1 MSDQRN
7 LILAIV
13 LSVAILLGFQFFVE
27 GPRIAQQQAL
37 EAEQQ
42 AQELAETPPA
52 DDLEGVAPAVTGDG
66 SAPLPVPGDSTAVG
80 SVTRSAA
87 LESSDRI
94 IVNTD
99 RLHGSINLTGARLD
113 DLSLADY
120 REEIDPNS
128 PEIILLSPL
137 EAPNPYLADFGWV
150 GLTEGAVMPDS
161 TSQWT
166 SGDDTLTIDTPVSM
180 TWDNGQGLVFE
191 RTIAVDENY
200 MFTVT
205 QSVTNTGSDAIGLA
219 PYGRIVRYHTP
230 DTLGFFILHEG
241 PYGVFDGTL
250 EEYSYDDLQDA
261 DQGVVAHD
269 STGGWLGFTDK
280 YWLVSLA
287 PNQEDPYSAQFAHRS
302 VASQDRYYATYRG
315 GDAVVAPGASLSN
328 TIQLF
333 AGAKE
338 VGTIDAYSAHT
349 CNAITSATGLCE
361 PTPGIDKFDLT
372 IDFGWFYFLTKPI
385 FYAIS
390 AINKVVG
397 NFGVAI
403 LVLTVFVKL
412 IFFPLANKSYQSMS
426 KMKALQPEMTELK
439 ERYGED
445 KQGMQKALMDLYKR
459 EKVNPAAG
467 CLPILVQIPVFFAL
481 YKVLFVTIEM
491 RQAPFFGWIKDLSQP
506 DPTSIFNLFGLIP
519 IDLPPFLLIGV
530 WPIIMGLTMYL
541 QQKLNPAPADPVQAK
556 VFMFLPFIFTIM
568 LAGFPA
574 GLVIYWAWNNALSIL
589 QQWVIMRRMGVK
601 IGGGVDKPATPSAP
615 APSVTRKKK
624 AESEEKADKPK
635 KKSATKGKTNGAQD
649 PAEGDETEADG
660 DEGEDDSVPA
670 PDLSRART
678 VKGEGRSGKGR
689 RSRRAS
695 RGRR

>member
-1 MSDQRN
+1 PS
-7 LILAIV
+7 A
-13 LSVAILLGFQFFVE
+13 G
-27 GPRIAQQQAL
+27 G
-37 EAEQQ
+37 
-42 AQELAETPPA
+42 
-52 DDLEGVAPAVTGDG
+52 DLEGVADGTTAGAPGQAGDL
-66 SAPLPVPGDSTAVG
+66 PLPGEEAAAPGSL
-80 SVTRSAA
+80 TRDAA
-87 LESSDRI
+87 LATAERI
-94 IVNTD
+94 IIDTP

-113 DLSLADY
+113 DLTLGDY
-120 REEIDPNS
+120 RETIDPDS
-128 PEIILLSPL
+128 GEIILLSPL
-137 EAPNPYLADFGWV
+137 QAPRPYLADFGWV
-150 GLTEGAVMPDS
+150 GLTGDVVMPDGS
-161 TSQWT
+161 SQWV
-166 SGDDTLTIDTPVSM
+166 SDDTRLDASTPV
-180 TWDNGQGLVFE
+180 TLRWDNGQGLIFE
-191 RTIAVDENY
+191 RQIALDDEY

-205 QSVTNTGSDAIGLA
+205 QTVTNQSGGPVELA
-219 PYGRIVRYHTP
+219 PYGRIVRYFTP

-250 EEYSYDDLQDA
+250 EEYSYGDLQDE
-261 DQGVVAHD
+261 DSGVISHQ

-287 PNQEDPYSAQFAHRS
+287 PDQEKPFSAQFAHRL
-302 VASQDRYYATYRG
+302 VASQDRYFATYRG
-315 GDAVVAPGASLSN
+315 SDEVVQDGAQVSN
-328 TIQLF
+328 TLQLF

-338 VGTIDAYSAHT
+338 VDTIDSYSAQT
-349 CNAITSATGLCE
+349 CNSLTQSTGFCE
-361 PTPGIDKFDLT
+361 PRGGIEKFDLT

-426 KMKALQPEMTELK
+426 KMKALQPEMMELK
-439 ERYGED
+439 ERFGED

-491 RQAPFFGWIKDLSQP
+491 RHAPFFGWIKDLSQP
-506 DPTSIFNLFGLIP
+506 DPTSILNLFGLIP
-519 IDLPPFLLIGV
+519 IDLPPFLWIGV
-530 WPIIMGLTMYL
+530 WPIIMGLTMYA
-541 QQKLNPAPADPVQAK
+541 QQKLNPAPTDPVQARI
-556 VFMFLPFIFTIM
+556 FMFLPFIFTIM

-601 IGGGVDKPATPSAP
+601 IGGGVDAPTTPSAP

-624 AESEEKADKPK
+624 AEAEAENEASDDADDEAPEQET
-635 KKSATKGKTNGAQD
+635 AANDED
-649 PAEGDETEADG
+649 P
-660 DEGEDDSVPA
+660 S
-670 PDLSRART
+670 PDLTRART
-678 VKGEGRSGKGR
+678 VKKGDGRGRGR
-689 RSRRAS
+689 RSKRAGKRRS
-695 RGRR
+695 